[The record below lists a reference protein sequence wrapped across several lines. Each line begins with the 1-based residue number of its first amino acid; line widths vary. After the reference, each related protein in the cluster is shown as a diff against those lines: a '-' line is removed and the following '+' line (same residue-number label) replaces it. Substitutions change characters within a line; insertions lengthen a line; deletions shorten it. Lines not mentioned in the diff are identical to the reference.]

1 MIQIPKQLLKQITD
15 GENPQRELEKHL
27 LNNYPINEIIKAF
40 AELLITTEQTIN
52 RQPIVVTQEEYDS
65 IISLFKIRGI
75 KNVNGVLEQETR
87 GRPKNKLL
95 TNK

>member
-52 RQPIVVTQEEYDS
+52 KQPIVVTQEEYNT
-65 IISLFKIRGI
+65 IMSLFKIRGI
-75 KNVNGVLEQETR
+75 RTLDGVEIRENR
-87 GRPKNKLL
+87 GRKPKIYKGD
-95 TNK
+95 

>member
-52 RQPIVVTQEEYDS
+52 RQPIVVTQEEYNT

-75 KNVNGVLEQETR
+75 KNVNGVICEETR